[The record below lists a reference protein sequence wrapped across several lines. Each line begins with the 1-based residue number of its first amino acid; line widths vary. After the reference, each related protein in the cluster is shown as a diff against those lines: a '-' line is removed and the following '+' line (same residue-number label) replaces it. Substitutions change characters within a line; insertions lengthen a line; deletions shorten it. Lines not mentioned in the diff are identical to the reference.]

1 MFTLIHDLIPQQA
14 GTVVFTDDIEE
25 LDYQL
30 KCIVIADNREV
41 SECKEEKM
49 ILFSLID
56 WISNIP

>member
-1 MFTLIHDLIPQQA
+1 MVI
-14 GTVVFTDDIEE
+14 TDDIEE

-30 KCIVIADNREV
+30 KCIVIADNSEV